1 MRAWIDILTPKQ
13 ANFFTPLIKRLSGHG
28 AEILATTRK
37 YREVNQLLE
46 IRKISAIKIGR
57 HGGRILKNKLVSSAE
72 RTRRLALLLSKRRC
86 DLALSFSSP
95 EAARVAYGLSVPH
108 YCVSDS
114 PHAEA
119 VSRLTI
125 PLSKMLFTP
134 KVVPKSAWSRYGI
147 GEDQIVQYDALDP
160 AAWLKEFKPN
170 PRVLDDLGLDQ
181 SLPMITVRPEETE
194 ASYLLDNGTHAIQL
208 VALIRALRQKLP
220 RCQIVLL
227 PRYDA
232 IRSTKKLMGESAI
245 VADRVIDATSLLSY
259 SSLFLGGGGTMTAE
273 SALLGVP
280 TVSFYPA
287 PPTYVD
293 EYLIKLGFIERIRD
307 IKGIVK
313 YAVRMY
319 RDDRYREALRARA
332 MRLLAG
338 MDDPI
343 AIIEKHLVRFR

>member
-147 GEDQIVQYDALDP
+147 REDLIVQYDALDP

-181 SLPMITVRPEETE
+181 SLPIITVRPEETE
-194 ASYLLDNGTHAIQL
+194 ASYLS
-208 VALIRALRQKLP
+208 LIH
-220 RCQIVLL
+220 I
-227 PRYDA
+227 
-232 IRSTKKLMGESAI
+232 
-245 VADRVIDATSLLSY
+245 
-259 SSLFLGGGGTMTAE
+259 
-273 SALLGVP
+273 
-280 TVSFYPA
+280 
-287 PPTYVD
+287 
-293 EYLIKLGFIERIRD
+293 
-307 IKGIVK
+307 
-313 YAVRMY
+313 
-319 RDDRYREALRARA
+319 
-332 MRLLAG
+332 
-338 MDDPI
+338 
-343 AIIEKHLVRFR
+343 

>member
-1 MRAWIDILTPKQ
+1 M
-13 ANFFTPLIKRLSGHG
+13 PLIKSLSGRG
-28 AEILATTRK
+28 AEILTTTRE

-46 IRKISAIKIGR
+46 IRKVSAIKIGR
-57 HGGRILKNKLVSSAE
+57 HGGGILKNKLISSAE
-72 RTRRLALLLSKRRC
+72 RTRQLALLLSKRRC
-86 DLALSFSSP
+86 DFALSFSSP

-119 VSRLTI
+119 ASRLTI

-134 KVVPKSAWSRYGI
+134 KVIPKSAWSRYGI
-147 GEDQIVQYDALDP
+147 GKDRIVQYDALDP
-160 AAWLKEFKPN
+160 VVWLRGFKPN
-170 PRVLDDLGLDQ
+170 PRVLDELGLDY
-181 SLPMITVRPEETE
+181 SLPIITIRPEETQ
-194 ASYLLDNGTHAIQL
+194 ASYLLDYGTHVIRL
-208 VALIRALRQKLP
+208 VSLVRALRQELS
-220 RCQIVLL
+220 RSQVVLL

-232 IRSTKKLMGESAI
+232 IRSTKKLMGESVI
-245 VADRVIDATSLLSY
+245 VADRVVDATSLLSY
-259 SSLFLGGGGTMTAE
+259 SRLFLGGGGTMTAE

-293 EYLIKLGFIERIRD
+293 ESLIKLGFIKRIRN

-313 YAVRMY
+313 HAVRMFS
-319 RDDRYREALRARA
+319 DDSYGEVLKVRAR
-332 MRLLAG
+332 RLLSR

-343 AIIEKHLVRFR
+343 AVIEKHLVRFR